1 MNYELPSQQNDVN
14 IQSVTST
21 IAHRL
26 RARLLHVVATE
37 TVGPHMQRV
46 TLGGAQLEEDFPV
59 VPMAPDDH
67 VKLMFP
73 DPTTGVISLPEIVD
87 GRPVRRKDSAPLMRD
102 YTVRDLNPA
111 GLVIDFLRHEHGP
124 AGRWAIDA
132 RMGDQLG
139 VVGPRGSRVYPSDFN
154 RYVLV
159 ADETGL
165 PAIARWL
172 EESTLRATV
181 EVYVFGEGSDE
192 YPLPERR
199 DTNITWLDHP
209 IGERRNNSL
218 RELGDT
224 LELSDD
230 LFIWATGESE
240 SLAEFRKGV
249 RERGLSRAHQHFSGY
264 WRIGVAGARLRD
276 EDGD

>member
-1 MNYELPSQQNDVN
+1 MKKELSNSQTEVKIQTLTKN
-14 IQSVTST
+14 IPHS
-21 IAHRL
+21 L
-26 RARLLHVVATE
+26 KARLLEVVSTEHVGAR
-37 TVGPHMQRV
+37 MQRV

-59 VPMAPDDH
+59 VPMAPADH

-73 DPTTGVISLPEIVD
+73 DPTTGVVSLPEIVD
-87 GRPVRRKDSAPLMRD
+87 GRPVRRPDSAPLMRD
-102 YTVRDLNPA
+102 YTVRAVNSS

-124 AGRWAIDA
+124 AGNWAITA
-132 RMGDQLG
+132 RVGDRLG
-139 VVGPRGSRVYPSDFN
+139 VVGPRGSKVYPSDFG

-165 PAIARWL
+165 PAVARWL
-172 EESTLRATV
+172 EEPTLQAAI

-199 DTNITWLDHP
+199 NTNITWLDHP
-209 IGERRNNSL
+209 IGDRRNAVL

-249 RERGLSRAHQHFSGY
+249 RERGFSRAHQHFSGY